1 MEPTLQLMCEDAS
14 LLLEAADAEDQA
26 TKSFQASLDDE
37 KKRYQDT
44 LDTAMATSDMLK
56 SGYYGY
62 CTVHSINNSRVILRV
77 IIVRVI
83 FVWGYNFAFSCK
95 WLTIFHYNSNTLP
108 QPMGHNLMC
117 LGLVKLNS

>member
-37 KKRYQDT
+37 KKRYHDT

-62 CTVHSINNSRVILRV
+62 STVQSINNNRIILRV
-77 IIVRVI
+77 IIV
-83 FVWGYNFAFSCK
+83 WGYNCV
-95 WLTIFHYNSNTLP
+95 
-108 QPMGHNLMC
+108 
-117 LGLVKLNS
+117 GL